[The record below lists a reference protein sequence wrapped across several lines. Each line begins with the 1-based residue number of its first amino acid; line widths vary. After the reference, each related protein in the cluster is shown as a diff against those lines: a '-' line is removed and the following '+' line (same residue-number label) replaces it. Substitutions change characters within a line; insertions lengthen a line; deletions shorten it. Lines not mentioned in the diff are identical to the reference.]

1 MTKKEKL
8 LEKLQIQRELNI
20 RAARK
25 NLWTYEVVT
34 ASDFYMKSR
43 WHLWVLAW
51 TLQYLYERKLTK
63 ESFHRICTNKIVPE
77 WFKDTVDWDRLI
89 DNHVYTK
96 LMINLPPRFGKCLDG
111 DTLVTLSDG
120 TDKRIKDISVGDEV
134 VTFDKDNYKFSTSPV
149 TNVFDNGEKE
159 TLRIKLYSGRE
170 IVCTPNHRLL
180 TINGWVEA
188 RNLKEYDKL
197 IGASRIF
204 RTEKPRLP
212 YGYAKIMGYLVA
224 DGSYNKPTGSIEW
237 TKSEQAQ
244 VDDLRK
250 CLEYHGWKLHL
261 IESEKYHYCLTSGS
275 RSEYRNDK
283 KTPTSELRPLLG
295 RCNSYT
301 KRVPEEIMNGNIN
314 DIADFL
320 GAYFSGDGT
329 VSMGYGGVA
338 EYNSVSKKLL
348 LDVQRLLFTF
358 GIFSVLRI
366 KHGKYKGEVHTSY
379 RLTIFG
385 KDTIAFYERIPVVGK
400 KREQLK
406 EVCEVIKGKNHYPE
420 YEAIPKDWKKWIKS
434 NSSTLRK
441 NHLRVDKPYK
451 VGTAKQV
458 VEKIADFENNADL
471 KRITTDEIVWERIKS
486 IENNGIVHTYDI
498 EVANTHCFLANGIVS
513 HNSRSI
519 VNFCD
524 WILGKSKDNRIITVS
539 YNTDLAANM
548 SRYVRDG
555 IMMDKVDPLDTVFSD
570 IFPETKVAKGNSG
583 FMKWALEGSFFNYL
597 GTGLEGTIT
606 GVGCTCFVKGTPVL
620 TDKGEVPIEEIAIHI
635 SEYRVLSFNEKTN
648 RLEYQPIIASRKM
661 YKRDTITVFFMD
673 GNEEYIK
680 SLDCTPEHRFFVRHG
695 GNGYDEVNISDFEW
709 VEAKDLKKSDFVFTK
724 DFGVLACDGVSWG
737 GKHDVYDLQI
747 KDNHNFFA
755 NWVLSHNCSIIDDP
769 VKNAEEAYNI
779 KVLDGIWDWYRGT
792 FLSRSENIGEG
803 SIDIINH
810 TRWSTQDLCG
820 RILDNRDMGYK
831 WLILSIPA
839 EYEGHLACEDIIPR
853 EKYDELKSVMDKNIF
868 LANYHQ
874 TPLDVEGRL
883 FGTLK
888 TYDETAL
895 AKPFEKIIA
904 YCDTADEG
912 SDYLACYIGGVREGE
927 GYILDIIYTQDK
939 MQITEPLTA
948 RKLYENKVNTAK
960 IESNNGGK
968 GFARNVERLLWE
980 NHHSRQTH
988 IDWFHQ
994 TQNKMARILT
1004 GATFV
1009 QDHVYFPKDWDIRFP
1024 ELYQHI
1030 TTFTKDG
1037 KNKHDDGVEALV
1049 EWGKMITG
1057 EGSINS
1063 YMEYLKKLKEGR

>member
-25 NLWTYEVVT
+25 NLWTFEVVT

-96 LMINLPPRFGKCLDG
+96 LMINLPPRFGK
-111 DTLVTLSDG
+111 
-120 TDKRIKDISVGDEV
+120 
-134 VTFDKDNYKFSTSPV
+134 
-149 TNVFDNGEKE
+149 
-159 TLRIKLYSGRE
+159 
-170 IVCTPNHRLL
+170 
-180 TINGWVEA
+180 
-188 RNLKEYDKL
+188 
-197 IGASRIF
+197 
-204 RTEKPRLP
+204 
-212 YGYAKIMGYLVA
+212 
-224 DGSYNKPTGSIEW
+224 
-237 TKSEQAQ
+237 
-244 VDDLRK
+244 
-250 CLEYHGWKLHL
+250 
-261 IESEKYHYCLTSGS
+261 
-275 RSEYRNDK
+275 
-283 KTPTSELRPLLG
+283 
-295 RCNSYT
+295 
-301 KRVPEEIMNGNIN
+301 
-314 DIADFL
+314 
-320 GAYFSGDGT
+320 
-329 VSMGYGGVA
+329 
-338 EYNSVSKKLL
+338 
-348 LDVQRLLFTF
+348 
-358 GIFSVLRI
+358 
-366 KHGKYKGEVHTSY
+366 
-379 RLTIFG
+379 
-385 KDTIAFYERIPVVGK
+385 
-400 KREQLK
+400 
-406 EVCEVIKGKNHYPE
+406 
-420 YEAIPKDWKKWIKS
+420 
-434 NSSTLRK
+434 
-441 NHLRVDKPYK
+441 
-451 VGTAKQV
+451 
-458 VEKIADFENNADL
+458 
-471 KRITTDEIVWERIKS
+471 
-486 IENNGIVHTYDI
+486 
-498 EVANTHCFLANGIVS
+498 
-513 HNSRSI
+513 SRSI

-606 GVGCTCFVKGTPVL
+606 GVGANCLAGDTL
-620 TDKGEVPIEEIAIHI
+620 IETDKGQVAIKDI
-635 SEYRVLSFNEKTN
+635 FGNGSKYKVLSYNEEER
-648 RLEYQPIIASRKM
+648 RLEFKRIIATRKM
-661 YKRDTITVFFMD
+661 YNRPVVKMLFEVDETEGCVNDIV
-673 GNEEYIK
+673 
-680 SLDCTPEHRFFVRHG
+680 CTKDHRFFVKKKNSPDFQWIEARKICQ
-695 GNGYDEVNISDFEW
+695 NDCIMNSNLEVYRFSSIHDIEN
-709 VEAKDLKKSDFVFTK
+709 
-724 DFGVLACDGVSWG
+724 C
-737 GKHDVYDLQI
+737 DVYDLQI
-747 KDNHNFFA
+747 EDNHNFFA
-755 NWVLSHNCSIIDDP
+755 CTLLTHNCTIVDDP

-839 EYEGHLACEDIIPR
+839 EHEGHLACEDILPR

-912 SDYLACYIGGVREGE
+912 SDFLACYIGGVREGE

-939 MQITEPLTA
+939 MQVTEPLTA

-1009 QDHVYFPKDWDIRFP
+1009 QDHVYFPKDWETRFP

-1063 YMEYLKKLKEGR
+1063 YMEYMKKLKEGR

>member
-96 LMINLPPRFGKCLDG
+96 LMINLPPRFGK
-111 DTLVTLSDG
+111 
-120 TDKRIKDISVGDEV
+120 
-134 VTFDKDNYKFSTSPV
+134 
-149 TNVFDNGEKE
+149 
-159 TLRIKLYSGRE
+159 
-170 IVCTPNHRLL
+170 
-180 TINGWVEA
+180 
-188 RNLKEYDKL
+188 
-197 IGASRIF
+197 
-204 RTEKPRLP
+204 
-212 YGYAKIMGYLVA
+212 
-224 DGSYNKPTGSIEW
+224 
-237 TKSEQAQ
+237 
-244 VDDLRK
+244 
-250 CLEYHGWKLHL
+250 
-261 IESEKYHYCLTSGS
+261 
-275 RSEYRNDK
+275 
-283 KTPTSELRPLLG
+283 
-295 RCNSYT
+295 
-301 KRVPEEIMNGNIN
+301 
-314 DIADFL
+314 
-320 GAYFSGDGT
+320 
-329 VSMGYGGVA
+329 
-338 EYNSVSKKLL
+338 
-348 LDVQRLLFTF
+348 
-358 GIFSVLRI
+358 
-366 KHGKYKGEVHTSY
+366 
-379 RLTIFG
+379 
-385 KDTIAFYERIPVVGK
+385 
-400 KREQLK
+400 
-406 EVCEVIKGKNHYPE
+406 
-420 YEAIPKDWKKWIKS
+420 
-434 NSSTLRK
+434 
-441 NHLRVDKPYK
+441 
-451 VGTAKQV
+451 
-458 VEKIADFENNADL
+458 
-471 KRITTDEIVWERIKS
+471 
-486 IENNGIVHTYDI
+486 
-498 EVANTHCFLANGIVS
+498 
-513 HNSRSI
+513 SRSI

-597 GTGLEGTIT
+597 GTGLDGTIT
-606 GVGCTCFVKGTPVL
+606 GLG
-620 TDKGEVPIEEIAIHI
+620 
-635 SEYRVLSFNEKTN
+635 
-648 RLEYQPIIASRKM
+648 
-661 YKRDTITVFFMD
+661 
-673 GNEEYIK
+673 
-680 SLDCTPEHRFFVRHG
+680 
-695 GNGYDEVNISDFEW
+695 
-709 VEAKDLKKSDFVFTK
+709 
-724 DFGVLACDGVSWG
+724 
-737 GKHDVYDLQI
+737 
-747 KDNHNFFA
+747 A
-755 NWVLSHNCSIIDDP
+755 NTTIIDDP
-769 VKNAEEAYNI
+769 VKSAEEAYNAR
-779 KVLDGIWDWYRGT
+779 VLDGIWDWYTGT

-820 RILDNRDMGYK
+820 RLLAKSDMGYK

-839 EYEGHLACEDIIPR
+839 EYEGNLACEDILPR
-853 EKYDELKSVMDKNIF
+853 EKYEELKSAMDKNIF

-939 MQITEPLTA
+939 MQVTEPLTA

-980 NHHSRQTH
+980 NHHTRKIH

-1009 QDHVYFPKDWDIRFP
+1009 QDHVYFPKDWETRFP

-1049 EWGKMITG
+1049 EWGKMIAG

>member
-77 WFKDTVDWDRLI
+77 WFKETVDWDRLI

-96 LMINLPPRFGKCLDG
+96 LMINLPPRFGK
-111 DTLVTLSDG
+111 
-120 TDKRIKDISVGDEV
+120 
-134 VTFDKDNYKFSTSPV
+134 
-149 TNVFDNGEKE
+149 
-159 TLRIKLYSGRE
+159 
-170 IVCTPNHRLL
+170 
-180 TINGWVEA
+180 
-188 RNLKEYDKL
+188 
-197 IGASRIF
+197 
-204 RTEKPRLP
+204 
-212 YGYAKIMGYLVA
+212 
-224 DGSYNKPTGSIEW
+224 
-237 TKSEQAQ
+237 
-244 VDDLRK
+244 
-250 CLEYHGWKLHL
+250 
-261 IESEKYHYCLTSGS
+261 
-275 RSEYRNDK
+275 
-283 KTPTSELRPLLG
+283 
-295 RCNSYT
+295 
-301 KRVPEEIMNGNIN
+301 
-314 DIADFL
+314 
-320 GAYFSGDGT
+320 
-329 VSMGYGGVA
+329 
-338 EYNSVSKKLL
+338 
-348 LDVQRLLFTF
+348 
-358 GIFSVLRI
+358 
-366 KHGKYKGEVHTSY
+366 
-379 RLTIFG
+379 
-385 KDTIAFYERIPVVGK
+385 
-400 KREQLK
+400 
-406 EVCEVIKGKNHYPE
+406 
-420 YEAIPKDWKKWIKS
+420 
-434 NSSTLRK
+434 
-441 NHLRVDKPYK
+441 
-451 VGTAKQV
+451 
-458 VEKIADFENNADL
+458 
-471 KRITTDEIVWERIKS
+471 
-486 IENNGIVHTYDI
+486 
-498 EVANTHCFLANGIVS
+498 
-513 HNSRSI
+513 SRSI

-597 GTGLEGTIT
+597 GTGLDGTIT
-606 GVGCTCFVKGTPVL
+606 GVGCTCFVKGTPIL
-620 TDKGEVPIEEIAIHI
+620 TDKGEVPIEEIADNPKGYKVLSYNHKDDVLEWQEVVASREFDTNDTVTLTTNFGRKITCTKDHRI
-635 SEYRVLSFNEKTN
+635 FDGRVYREARTFREGNGVYTVKEQKKHPLCDMWQAQGGQRTSLQRVLSNAERYPDKTYLQALWENIHTSLLRSSESVKSWIQGHILLKEVQLCRPRRKKQQILSDMWEENFSHVGNVIRLLFGRVQGNRRESNKGYSEKDMPSLWKRISTVIYDTNILFNRMFRTLQRRWSNSIAVYNNFSPCTGNGFCEGQLQMCPVWGNGNDN
-648 RLEYQPIIASRKM
+648 RI
-661 YKRDTITVFFMD
+661 
-673 GNEEYIK
+673 
-680 SLDCTPEHRFFVRHG
+680 SLSQQEDKENIFELPSHRFRQG
-695 GNGYDEVNISDFEW
+695 KQYNG
-709 VEAKDLKKSDFVFTK
+709 KSDNPLHSLSFEIPRFENNLRRETIVKIESNSGEKQRVF
-724 DFGVLACDGVSWG
+724 DIQVRGN
-737 GKHDVYDLQI
+737 Q
-747 KDNHNFFA
+747 NFFA

-769 VKNAEEAYNI
+769 VKNAEEAYNTR
-779 KVLDGIWDWYRGT
+779 VLDGIWDWYTGT
-792 FLSRSENIGEG
+792 FLSRSENIGDG

-820 RILDNRDMGYK
+820 RLLDKSDMGYK
-831 WLILSIPA
+831 WLVLSIPA
-839 EYEGHLACEDIIPR
+839 EYEGHLACEDILPR
-853 EKYDELKSVMDKNIF
+853 EKYEELKSAMDKNIF

-939 MQITEPLTA
+939 MQVTEPLTA

-1009 QDHVYFPKDWDIRFP
+1009 QDHVYFPKDWDTRFP

-1049 EWGKMITG
+1049 EWGKMIAG

-1063 YMEYLKKLKEGR
+1063 YMEYMKKLKEGR